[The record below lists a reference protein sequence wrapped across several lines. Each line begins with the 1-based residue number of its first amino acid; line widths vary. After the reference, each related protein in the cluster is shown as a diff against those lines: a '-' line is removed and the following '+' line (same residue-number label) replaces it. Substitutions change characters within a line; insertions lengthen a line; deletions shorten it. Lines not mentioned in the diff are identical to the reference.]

1 VSWIYNDTCK
11 EEKQKKFGGNDM
23 SAFLGKIHYWLYNKI
38 HLHEDI
44 LDEIISFAEQRDI
57 TVEELKE
64 EASEKFGSPEKDQ
77 LEDVINQGNIHGWL
91 QSSIQSI
98 ENRIAWI
105 VTGLLKDQSLK
116 LEEISGIYR
125 ESGRKTMTAIGV
137 GDYSPKELYVMIFDN
152 MLEGMP
158 CDRVIEPAAESEDEF
173 SWNTTRCLHKECW
186 DNAGGDVSN
195 YDTLRDAWI
204 EGFIGE
210 KNTYARTGDG
220 FNTIRRNR

>member
-1 VSWIYNDTCK
+1 M
-11 EEKQKKFGGNDM
+11 KFGGNDM

-38 HLHEDI
+38 QLHEDI
-44 LDEIISFAEQRDI
+44 LDEIIRSAGQKNI

-64 EASEKFGSPEKDQ
+64 EANGKFGSTERGQ
-77 LEDVINQGNIHGWL
+77 LEDVINHGNIHGWL
-91 QSSIQSI
+91 QSRIQSV
-98 ENRIAWI
+98 ENRTAWI
-105 VTGLLKDQSLK
+105 VTGLLKDQSVK

-125 ESGRKTMTAIGV
+125 ESGRKAMKATGI
-137 GDYSPKELYVMIFDN
+137 GDYAPKELYVMIFDN

-158 CDRVIEPAAESEDEF
+158 CDRVNEPAAESEDEF

-195 YDTLRDAWI
+195 HYTLRDEWI

-210 KNTYARTGDG
+210 KNTYSRTANG